1 MLTDEEIMAQVLAA
15 FKEEEAEHRQAI
27 TDILLEVER
36 EPNHPRRRD
45 LIDQLFRE
53 AHSLKGGARAAGQE
67 AIEQLSHKMEDVFSA
82 VRAGKLQLDPDVCDT
97 IYAAVDAIGG
107 LMAQV
112 HAGQTPSLDPY
123 QQTLDDLTQVLVDRQ
138 QRQQPDVDG
147 TVSASHP
154 SEPTPTQKPKPVA
167 TPPVGTEP
175 APPETLTG
183 KPAVDVPDT
192 PDILPPH
199 QEIRQSNV
207 EPASPAVNM
216 PAPTEE
222 HPSPAT
228 EHDPQTVSQIASPAS
243 IDDTANNSQQSQQ
256 TNQLLSPED
265 TPGPVQPS
273 TSGEM
278 PWDQITTVRLST
290 ATLDS
295 LLNETG
301 ELITS
306 AVRAQQRAAESR
318 LLADLPLRWRRIWR
332 HVRPVIARLQ
342 SYTPAALQPT
352 VHHLNDRIEDGKLI
366 ERAARIVELSGG
378 QQKDTSV
385 TSQLAILI
393 DALNQANTLITELEQ
408 KLSVHARQTTED
420 HTRLA
425 TVTDRL
431 HDQIR
436 HTRMLPLSTLFSP
449 LRVQVREVVRAA
461 GKHVELHLDDG
472 GAEADRQVLERLREV
487 LLHLLRN
494 SVDHGIESPD
504 IRTAR
509 NKTPTGHI
517 WLRSAVSGDYLTIHV
532 EDDGAGLDIS
542 AIRQRAISGGLLSE
556 IDLSRITETELMD
569 LVFLPGF
576 STRKVVSTMSGRGVG
591 LDVVRSQVERM
602 QGRVTVQS
610 FQGTGC
616 VFTISVPLS
625 LTSSHGLLLRIDH
638 ATYMLPL
645 DSVQRI
651 VSVAPS
657 DIKILEG
664 RSCLMIDNRPLALV
678 HLSDLLGKSDR
689 HGGKDE
695 RRRIKGFDSDVS
707 GRVTGISGW
716 SLALLLGS
724 GERQVACMVD
734 AVLGE
739 QELVVYRLPAPLH
752 RVRFIAGAT
761 ILADGSV
768 VPILDVVDLVRS
780 AIGSRYSISQTPEIA
795 APTRP
800 PTVLVVDDSI
810 TTRTLEK
817 NILEAAGYKV
827 SLATDGAEALD
838 TLRRMIENEGCDL
851 LLSDIDMPRVNGFEL
866 TSQVRADTHM
876 KHIPIV
882 LVTSLDTPADRERG
896 IAAGAD
902 AYIVKKA
909 FDQQF
914 LLDTIEQLI

>member
-1 MLTDEEIMAQVLAA
+1 MLTDEEIMAQVLDA

-36 EPNHPRRRD
+36 EPNHPQRRD

-67 AIEQLSHKMEDVFSA
+67 AVEQLSHKMEDVFSA
-82 VRAGKLQLDPDVCDT
+82 VRAGKIQLDPDVCDT

-112 HAGQTPSLDPY
+112 HAGQTPSLEPH
-123 QQTLDDLTQVLVDRQ
+123 QQTLDNLAHVLTDRLQ
-138 QRQQPDVDG
+138 HQQPDVADAAPALQA
-147 TVSASHP
+147 T
-154 SEPTPTQKPKPVA
+154 EPTSPEIPEQA
-167 TPPVGTEP
+167 AAPPVVQEP
-175 APPETLTG
+175 AKPELLVD
-183 KPAVDVPDT
+183 KPAVDVHSA
-192 PDILPPH
+192 PDILTPQ
-199 QEIRQSNV
+199 QETHHSGILPSL
-207 EPASPAVNM
+207 PAVSRPVSSQEYQVPVAEHSPQSTSDIASATSTADSANYLQHAQETDQ
-216 PAPTEE
+216 PLAPTE
-222 HPSPAT
+222 AT
-228 EHDPQTVSQIASPAS
+228 G
-243 IDDTANNSQQSQQ
+243 
-256 TNQLLSPED
+256 L
-265 TPGPVQPS
+265 GQPLGS
-273 TSGEM
+273 SEM

-290 ATLDS
+290 TTLDS

-306 AVRAQQRAAESR
+306 AVRAQQRAVESR
-318 LLADLPLRWRRIWR
+318 TLADLPLRWRRIWR

-352 VHHLNDRIEDGKLI
+352 VHHLNDRVEDIKLI
-366 ERAARIVELSGG
+366 ERAARVVELSGSH
-378 QQKDTSV
+378 QKDTSV

-408 KLSVHARQTTED
+408 KLSLHARQTTED

-449 LRVQVREVVRAA
+449 LRVQLRDVVRAA
-461 GKHVELHLDDG
+461 GKQVELHLDDG

-494 SVDHGIESPD
+494 SVDHGIESPNL
-504 IRTAR
+504 RTAR

-517 WLRSAVSGDYLTIHV
+517 WLRSAVSGDYLTINV

-556 IDLSRITETELMD
+556 MDLTRITESELMD
-569 LVFLPGF
+569 LIFLPGF
-576 STRKVVSTMSGRGVG
+576 STRQIVSKMSGRGVG

-625 LTSSHGLLLRIDH
+625 LTSSHGLLLRIDQ

-657 DIKILEG
+657 DIKVLEG

-689 HGGKDE
+689 QIGKEE
-695 RRRIKGFDSDVS
+695 RRRIKGFDNDMS

-739 QELVVYRLPAPLH
+739 QELVVYRLPAPLL

-780 AIGSRYSISQTPEIA
+780 AIGSRYSISQSPEIA

-827 SLATDGAEALD
+827 SLATDGVEALD

-851 LLSDIDMPRVNGFEL
+851 LLSDIDMPRLNGFEL